1 MQTTER
7 KSAVKVWAKYGLFAG
22 LYKGEHVVRHL
33 PSCQW
38 KISLNRLREYVAWL
52 GYNGFSFFLLFPFY
66 CLTDVRV
73 AGETPMAILCQTIPT
88 CLPDNNQFRIG
99 QNNCLCLQIVWHPS
113 RRRTTGGVL
122 GYPERNIVAHG
133 QARAKI
139 ALEDNRLLQCSL
151 PSRTFQ

>member
-1 MQTTER
+1 M
-7 KSAVKVWAKYGLFAG
+7 
-22 LYKGEHVVRHL
+22 L
-33 PSCQW
+33 P
-38 KISLNRLREYVAWL
+38 EPD
-52 GYNGFSFFLLFPFY
+52 NGSRFFFLFPLY

-73 AGETPMAILCQTIPT
+73 TGETPMVILRRNIPT
-88 CLPDNNQFRIG
+88 CLPLYNQSCIG
-99 QNNCLCLQIVWHPS
+99 QRDRLCLQIVWHPA
-113 RRRTTGGVL
+113 RRRTVGGVL